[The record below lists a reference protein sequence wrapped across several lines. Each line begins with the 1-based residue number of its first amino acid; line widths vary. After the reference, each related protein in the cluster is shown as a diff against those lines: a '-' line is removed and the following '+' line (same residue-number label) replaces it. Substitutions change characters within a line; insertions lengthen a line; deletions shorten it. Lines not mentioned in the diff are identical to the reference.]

1 MNAAVSMSRN
11 GVPERSAGIA
21 VCPCCGGENAEHA
34 AFCGNPYFITLPL
47 VWFILWIV
55 QNPELSSP
63 INRFDEYPYSLPG
76 IMLSIEAILIAG
88 FVWISRNGQT
98 ACSEK
103 RAETD
108 GEVIVRTCRKLV
120 ELERHLERLSNIN
133 PQGD

>member
-21 VCPCCGGENAEHA
+21 VCPRCGENAEDTV
-34 AFCGNPYFITLPL
+34 FCDHPHFITLPL

-76 IMLSIEAILIAG
+76 IMLSIEAILITG
-88 FVWISRNGQT
+88 FLWISRNSRT
-98 ACSEK
+98 AYSEK
-103 RAETD
+103 RAELDYKVT
-108 GEVIVRTCRKLV
+108 VRTCRKLV
-120 ELERHLERLSNIN
+120 ELERRLERLSNIN

>member
-1 MNAAVSMSRN
+1 MNAVVSMSQN

-55 QNPELSSP
+55 QNPELFGP
-63 INRFDEYPYSLPG
+63 INRFGEYPYSLPG
-76 IMLSIEAILIAG
+76 IMLSIEAILITG
-88 FVWISRNGQT
+88 FLWISRNSRT
-98 ACSEK
+98 AYSEK
-103 RAETD
+103 RAELDYKVT
-108 GEVIVRTCRKLV
+108 VRTCRKLV
-120 ELERHLERLSNIN
+120 ELERRLERLSNIN